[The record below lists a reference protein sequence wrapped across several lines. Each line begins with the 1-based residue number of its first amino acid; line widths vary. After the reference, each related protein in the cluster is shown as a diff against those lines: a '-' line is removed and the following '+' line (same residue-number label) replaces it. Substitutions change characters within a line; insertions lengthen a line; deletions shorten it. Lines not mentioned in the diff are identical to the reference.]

1 MDTFGKIFKITT
13 YGKSHGPEIGVRI
26 DGCPPGLEISL
37 NEIQHEL
44 ERRRPGQTLVTTR
57 RREEDR
63 VEILD
68 GIIDGKTTGE
78 PIKLRILNKDVDLK
92 SYEELKY
99 KPRPGNAD
107 FTWFRKYGDWYAF
120 DRTGGRETACRVMA
134 GAVAKKLLKKHNID
148 ILAYSIEIVG
158 IRSRI
163 SYYKDFDLTKI
174 KEYRKVIESNPVG
187 CIDVESA
194 KEMENVIIKAKE
206 EGDSVG
212 GVIEVVANGVPVG
225 LGEPNYNKLNA
236 ALYFGLGS
244 IPAVTG
250 INIGLFDR
258 FKMRGSEVNDEFYIK
273 NGEVKTKT
281 NYCGGILGGIS
292 DGMPI
297 VASVGFKPTSSI
309 AKKQHT
315 VDLEKVEE
323 TLIEIKGRHDPCIV
337 PRAIPVVEAMMA
349 LILADHML
357 LAGYV
362 SKDSF

>member
-1 MDTFGKIFKITT
+1 MDTFGKIFKMTT
-13 YGKSHGPEIGVRI
+13 YGKSHGPEIGVI
-26 DGCPPGLEISL
+26 IEGCPSGLEISL
-37 NEIQHEL
+37 NEIQYEL
-44 ERRRPGQTLVTTR
+44 KRRRPGQSLVTTQR
-57 RREEDR
+57 KEEDR
-63 VEILD
+63 IQIID
-68 GIIDGKTTGE
+68 GIIDGKTTGG

-134 GAVAKKLLKKHNID
+134 GAVAKKLLRKYDID
-148 ILAYSIEIVG
+148 ILAYSIEIAG
-158 IRSRI
+158 IRSKK

-174 KEYRKVIESNPVG
+174 KEYRKIIESNSVR

-194 KEMENVIIKAKE
+194 KEMENAIIKARE
-206 EGDSVG
+206 ERDSVG
-212 GVIEVVANGVPVG
+212 GVVEVVANGVPVG

-250 INIGLFDR
+250 LNIGFSKR
-258 FKMRGSEVNDEFYIK
+258 IKMRGSEANDEFYIK

-297 VASVGFKPTSSI
+297 VASVGFKPISSI

-315 VDLEKVEE
+315 VDLEKMGEV
-323 TLIEIKGRHDPCIV
+323 LIEVKGRHDPCIV
-337 PRAIPVVEAMMA
+337 PRAVPVVEAMIS
-349 LILADHML
+349 LILVDYML
-357 LAGYV
+357 LAGYIP
-362 SKDSF
+362 KDSL